1 MYEGIDEVMD
11 DICGI
16 LIMVKAVYD
25 ATGEVI
31 ESILDSDYF
40 WDVYTQAIDSAANVV
55 AWGTINDYENVNKY
69 SFPCMDEYYELC
81 RKYGRIH
88 RVSFEN
94 NPYVKNANE
103 KIESEMNSI
112 YSYYFDW
119 TLFTPKKKTK
129 KKYNCLWVMTY
140 PEFNQLVT
148 LVKALCS
155 IRTFYEEGVEELK
168 KVLEPAKPQIRL
180 LPQKKERKK
189 AA

>member
-1 MYEGIDEVMD
+1 MYEEIDEIMD
-11 DICGI
+11 DICGM

-25 ATGEVI
+25 ATGKII
-31 ESILDSDYF
+31 ECDLHSDYF
-40 WDVYTQAIDSAANVV
+40 FDVYMEAMDSAADVV

-88 RVSFEN
+88 KVSFKN
-94 NPYVKNANE
+94 NPYVKKAEDN
-103 KIESEMNSI
+103 ITSEMNSI
-112 YSYYFDW
+112 NSYCYDW
-119 TLFTPKKKTK
+119 TLFTPKKKVK
-129 KKYNCLWVMTY
+129 EKYNCLWLMTY
-140 PEFNQLVT
+140 PEFNQLVS
-148 LVKALCS
+148 LVKVLCS

-168 KVLEPAKPQIRL
+168 KVLKPAKPQIKL